1 MLRFVNAHRVAS
13 VGLVAALVL
22 VVVTMSTR
30 LGTDAGSNAT
40 TEDVQPTI
48 ARASTPASGDVP
60 GSDSSVTSGESAAT
74 GELEP
79 DDPSRVDMPVDPFG
93 SRLDRSEAG
102 ARQSALDFAGTV
114 QQRLLYLTD
123 DAARFVLDDWSDESF
138 DSATLEANIDDLS
151 VLRSTLTASGGAI
164 WWSVTP
170 IASKVDAYDPDRA
183 RVSVWLCQIV
193 GSTVDPARGGDAIAP
208 TVDFR
213 TVTIDMV
220 WTAGSGWSI
229 WATSAT
235 DGPVPMMVATST
247 MTSPIEFMDTL
258 GSFTLVKE
266 HS

>member
-13 VGLVAALVL
+13 VGLLAALVL

-30 LGTDAGSNAT
+30 LGTDARSNAA

-48 ARASTPASGDVP
+48 AGSSIPASGDVP
-60 GSDSSVTSGESAAT
+60 GSDSSVTNGQPAAVDEVV
-74 GELEP
+74 G
-79 DDPSRVDMPVDPFG
+79 DDPRRLDMPVDPSG

-123 DAARFVLDDWSDESF
+123 DAARSVLDDWSAASF
-138 DSATLEANIDDLS
+138 DPATLEANIADLA
-151 VLRSTLTASGGAI
+151 VLRSTLTASGGGI

-170 IASKVDAYDPDRA
+170 IASKVEAHDADRA
-183 RVSVWLCQIV
+183 RVSVWVCQIV

-213 TVTIDMV
+213 TATIDMV

-229 WATSAT
+229 WATAAT
-235 DGPVPMMVATST
+235 DGPVPMMAATST